1 MDSRSPSVAAI
12 GQRLGHELREFALIA
27 AYLYICF
34 GALILYKTAIL
45 HAAGIGY
52 MPYGLAAIKA
62 LVLGKFILV
71 AHAAKIG
78 DRYTR
83 RRFIHVIVHKS
94 LLFLAVLFV
103 LSVIEEA
110 IVAVIHGR
118 SIVSS
123 FADVAGSSLLQ
134 ILATCLIMLLILIPY
149 LTFRELDQVLGEGR
163 LRQILFDYRVASP
176 ADVDSRKKR

>member
-1 MDSRSPSVAAI
+1 MDSRSPSAAAI
-12 GQRLGHELREFALIA
+12 GHKLGHELREYAVVA

-52 MPYGLAAIKA
+52 MPLGLAAIKA

-71 AHAAKIG
+71 AQAVKIG
-78 DRYTR
+78 DRYVR
-83 RRFIHVIVHKS
+83 RRFIHVIVNKS

-123 FADVAGSSLLQ
+123 FADVGGSTLLQ
-134 ILATCLIMLLILIPY
+134 ILASCLVMLLILIPY
-149 LTFRELDQVLGEGR
+149 LTFKELDQVLGEGR
-163 LRQILFDYRVASP
+163 LRQILFDYRARQ
-176 ADVDSRKKR
+176 AG